1 MHIHK
6 QSALQTTLALLSV
19 LDKMIPEQNLV
30 VLQTLFVIIS
40 ETFKG
45 TIQWSL
51 AYQFSLNTLDSKIIM
66 RGSI

>member
-19 LDKMIPEQNLV
+19 LDKMIPEQNS
-30 VLQTLFVIIS
+30 VLWQTWFVIIS

-45 TIQWSL
+45 MYHPMVSSISIQFE
-51 AYQFSLNTLDSKIIM
+51 YIGQ
-66 RGSI
+66 